1 MPYRAWFKQL
11 SGPFNPTTPGKRFSS
26 GISQSVNASPDV
38 TEARSDHFPCTSQ
51 VLNPGVPFSTRNPR
65 TLSSSPLA
73 HTTATSAIEPL
84 VIHIFSPLRIYL
96 LAFFTARVSIPPG
109 FDPNCGSV
117 KPKQPIAFP
126 CCKSGSHLFFCASLP
141 YERIGYIT
149 SAPCTETKL
158 RNPESPRSSSC
169 VINPYA
175 TLDIP
180 AQPYPCRFAPKNP
193 NSPSCGTRCF
203 GKTPSRFCFSMI
215 GMISFST
222 NPRAVWRTSFSSS
235 FNCES
240 KSIKS
245 TPPYLAILG
254 SLRSAPVQCSNAP
267 DSPSTAARLTRR
279 PASSDT
285 FVLSQ
290 NRLQNEGP
298 CRKNLWRP
306 QSGRRAAIKRSQRNR
321 KS

>member
-1 MPYRAWFKQL
+1 MPYRAGFKQL
-11 SGPFNPTTPGKRFSS
+11 SGPFKPTTPGKRFSS
-26 GISQSVNASPDV
+26 GISQSLNDNPEV

-51 VLNPGVPFSTRNPR
+51 ALNPGAPFSTRNPR
-65 TLSSSPLA
+65 TLPSSPLA
-73 HTTATSAIEPL
+73 HTTATSAIDPL
-84 VIHIFSPLRIYL
+84 VIHIFSPFRIYL
-96 LAFFTARVSIPPG
+96 LPFFTARVSIPPG

-126 CCKSGSHLFFCASLP
+126 CCRIGSHLFFCASLP

-203 GKTPSRFCFSMI
+203 GKTPSRFCFSMM

-222 NPRAVWRTSFSSS
+222 NCRAVCRTSFSSS
-235 FNCES
+235 FSCES

-245 TPPYLAILG
+245 TPPYPAIRLSSLEAVPTQSGPPCADANGALPVRPLAIG
-254 SLRSAPVQCSNAP
+254 SEGNNLAAGTVPV
-267 DSPSTAARLTRR
+267 TR
-279 PASSDT
+279 P
-285 FVLSQ
+285 VV
-290 NRLQNEGP
+290 
-298 CRKNLWRP
+298 P
-306 QSGRRAAIKRSQRNR
+306 QL
-321 KS
+321 